1 MLNTIFNCLTAKRN
15 MSPVLVSQV
24 TPKDKNIFN
33 KYFTYY
39 VNHGYSEDDA
49 KLISDTFQDSADD
62 ADVFESIDIRGL
74 QETNYLCLCCW
85 GIVGLYACPKGTRDN
100 QLICKLSLE
109 TALTLA
115 DAWKINWEHSSR
127 HFLEYYSLA

>member
-1 MLNTIFNCLTAKRN
+1 MLNTILRCLAAKRN
-15 MSPVLVSQV
+15 PNPVPVFQAK
-24 TPKDKNIFN
+24 PMDKTIFN
-33 KYFTYY
+33 RYFMYY
-39 VNHGYSEDDA
+39 VDHGYLEDDA
-49 KLISDTFQDSADD
+49 KLISDVFQDSADD
-62 ADVFESIDIRGL
+62 ADVFENINIRSL

-115 DAWKINWEHSSR
+115 DTWKISWEHSSR